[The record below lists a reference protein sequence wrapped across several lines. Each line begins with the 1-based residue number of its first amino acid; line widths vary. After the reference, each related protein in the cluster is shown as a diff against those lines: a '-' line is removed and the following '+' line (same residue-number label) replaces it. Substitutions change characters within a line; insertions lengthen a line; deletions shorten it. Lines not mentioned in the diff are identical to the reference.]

1 VNLTLAAPLLIGM
14 FWGAPLIAREI
25 DQSTHKLI
33 WTQTVTRRQW
43 LTAKVTWAVMVAV
56 LWGAALAALV
66 TWWSGPE
73 NAIDYSRFYPGQF
86 DLQGLVPAAYCLFAV
101 ALGITAGTLASPHHP
116 LGRSDLHCLRRRP
129 AAAHRIRPAAPHP
142 PVSEAVPVGGHLSQ
156 LKQNVWTLS
165 LDPPVK

>member
-1 VNLTLAAPLLIGM
+1 MNLTLAAPLLIGM
-14 FWGAPLIAREI
+14 FWGAPLVAREI

-73 NAIDYSRFYPGQF
+73 NAIDYSRFYPSR
-86 DLQGLVPAAYCLFAV
+86 A
-101 ALGITAGTLASPHHP
+101 
-116 LGRSDLHCLRRRP
+116 
-129 AAAHRIRPAAPHP
+129 
-142 PVSEAVPVGGHLSQ
+142 
-156 LKQNVWTLS
+156 
-165 LDPPVK
+165 